1 MKGIRLAAAA
11 FVAGAI
17 AIGAMGSASAAD
29 KAKGDKYF
37 VYKSDQGCSVV
48 MNANKKTPGKKL
60 SGGFKSE
67 DGAKKR
73 LAKLTKEKKC

>member
-1 MKGIRLAAAA
+1 MNGIRLAAAA
-11 FVAGAI
+11 IVAGAI
-17 AIGAMGSASAAD
+17 AIGAIGSAVAAD

-48 MNANKKTPGKKL
+48 MNATKQTPGKKM
-60 SGGFKSE
+60 SGGFKTE

-73 LAKLTKEKKC
+73 IAKLTKEKKC